1 MELDT
6 ARRALAYILLL
17 IFVASTTA
25 GGFMYETWT
34 GFVALGLTSGV
45 AAYLLGA
52 EETA

>member
-1 MELDT
+1 MELET
-6 ARRALAYILLL
+6 ARRALAYLLL
-17 IFVASTTA
+17 FTFVVSTSV
-25 GGFMYETWT
+25 GGFMYETWA